1 MHPGDGAALAPRGN
15 GVRGLR
21 RFPSHMPPM
30 NDATR
35 PDPVAPLRGEA
46 ALVRVVGGFALT
58 AAVMNIIVG
67 GGIFRMPAA
76 LSAQMGAAAPLALVA
91 GALAIIPVAL
101 CFAAIGSRVQVT
113 GGPYSYLAATFGPFA
128 GFLAGSLMWISNF
141 TSSAGVAAA
150 LSVQLA
156 NLVPA
161 LAPALP
167 RALLLTGIYLLL
179 FALNAFGVRLGARAI
194 TVLAALKLTPLFL
207 LAGIGAFFVDW
218 GQVSFSPGAVP
229 SWAALGAS
237 MALVMFAYS
246 GMETA
251 LVPSGEVTDP
261 ARSVP
266 RATLVAILL
275 VVLLYLGLQI
285 VGQGVLGAALG
296 RSGVPVADTAGAL
309 WQPARV
315 LLLVTACISMTGFLM
330 GNLLGTSRLV
340 FALGRDGYLPRSFG
354 TVSPT
359 HRVPL
364 LALAVHAGLAWL
376 LALAGNFDTL
386 ALISGGAICL
396 VYGLVSVGAWRA
408 QRRDLRER
416 GAPFNLPGGMA
427 IPLLAVIAMVLIVAT
442 LSTQEWA
449 AIGIA
454 LVLLMI
460 VYGVLHLRRVRGGRN
475 A

>member
-1 MHPGDGAALAPRGN
+1 
-15 GVRGLR
+15 
-21 RFPSHMPPM
+21 M

-35 PDPVAPLRGEA
+35 PLSTAPLQGDA
-46 ALVRVVGGFALT
+46 ALVRAVGSFALT
-58 AAVMNIIVG
+58 AAVINIIVG
-67 GGIFRMPAA
+67 GGIFRMPSA

-113 GGPYSYLAATFGPFA
+113 GGPYSYLSATFGPFA
-128 GFLAGSLMWISNF
+128 GFIAGALMWISNF

-150 LSVQLA
+150 LSVQVA

-161 LAPALP
+161 LAPPLP
-167 RALLLTGIYLLL
+167 RALLLTAVYAVL
-179 FALNAFGVRLGARAI
+179 FALNAFGVKLGARAI
-194 TVLAALKLTPLFL
+194 TALAALKLTPLFL
-207 LAGIGAFFVDW
+207 LAAIGMFFVDW
-218 GQVSFSPGAVP
+218 SQISFSPSAVP
-229 SWAALGAS
+229 SWGALGAS

-285 VGQGVLGAALG
+285 VGQGVLGPALG
-296 RSGVPVADTAGAL
+296 SSGVPVADTAGAL
-309 WQPARV
+309 WSPGRV
-315 LLLVTACISMTGFLM
+315 LLLATACVSMIGFLM

-340 FALGRDGYLPRSFG
+340 FALGRDGYLPRAFG
-354 TVSPT
+354 TVSAR

-364 LALAVHAGLAWL
+364 LALVTHASLAWL
-376 LALAGNFDTL
+376 LALGGNFDTL

-396 VYGLVSVGAWRA
+396 VYGLVSVAAWRA

-416 GAPFNLPGGMA
+416 GEPFVLPGGGL
-427 IPLLAVIAMVLIVAT
+427 IPLFAVVAMVLIVAT
-442 LSTQEWA
+442 LSAKEWS

-454 LVLLMI
+454 LVVLI
-460 VYGVLHLRRVRGGRN
+460 VVYGLLAYRRRRGT
-475 A
+475 

>member
-1 MHPGDGAALAPRGN
+1 
-15 GVRGLR
+15 
-21 RFPSHMPPM
+21 M
-30 NDATR
+30 NDAVRSSSTS
-35 PDPVAPLRGEA
+35 PSAATLIGDA
-46 ALVRVVGGFALT
+46 ALVRAVGSFALT
-58 AAVMNIIVG
+58 AAVINVIVG
-67 GGIFRMPAA
+67 GGIFRMPSA

-113 GGPYSYLAATFGPFA
+113 GGPYSYLSATFGPFA
-128 GFLAGSLMWISNF
+128 GFVAGALMWISNF

-150 LSVQLA
+150 LSVQVA
-156 NLVPA
+156 SLVPA
-161 LAPALP
+161 LAPPLP
-167 RALLLTGIYLLL
+167 RAMLLTAVYLLL
-179 FALNAFGVRLGARAI
+179 FALNAFGVKLGARAI
-194 TVLAALKLTPLFL
+194 TALAALKLTPLFL
-207 LAGIGAFFVDW
+207 LAGIGVFFVDW
-218 GQVSFSPGAVP
+218 SAVSFSPASVP
-229 SWAALGAS
+229 SLGALGAS

-285 VGQGVLGAALG
+285 VGQGVLGARLG
-296 RSGVPVADTAGAL
+296 TSGVPVADTAGAL
-309 WQPARV
+309 WGPGHVV
-315 LLLVTACISMTGFLM
+315 LLLTAIISMTGFLM

-340 FALGRDGYLPRSFG
+340 FALGRDGYLPRAFG
-354 TVSPT
+354 TVSAR

-364 LALAVHAGLAWL
+364 LALAVHAGLAWI
-376 LALAGNFDTL
+376 LAIAGNFDSL

-396 VYGLVSVGAWRA
+396 VYGLVSAGAWRA

-416 GAPFNLPGGMA
+416 GTPFTLPGGFAVPALA
-427 IPLLAVIAMVLIVAT
+427 ILAMLLIVST
-442 LSTQEWA
+442 LTAKEWW

-454 LVLLMI
+454 LFVLVV
-460 VYGVLHLRRVRGGRN
+460 VYGGLHVLRRRS

>member
-1 MHPGDGAALAPRGN
+1 
-15 GVRGLR
+15 
-21 RFPSHMPPM
+21 M

-35 PDPVAPLRGEA
+35 PPSNAPLQGEA
-46 ALVRVVGGFALT
+46 ALVRAVGSFALT
-58 AAVMNIIVG
+58 AAVINVIVG

-113 GGPYSYLAATFGPFA
+113 GGPYSYLSATFGSFA
-128 GFLAGSLMWISNF
+128 GFIAGALMWISNF

-150 LSVQLA
+150 LSVQVA
-156 NLVPA
+156 SLVPA
-161 LAPALP
+161 LAPPLP
-167 RALLLTGIYLLL
+167 RALLLTAVYLVL
-179 FALNAFGVRLGARAI
+179 FALNAFGVKLGARAI
-194 TVLAALKLTPLFL
+194 TALAALKLTPLFG
-207 LAGIGAFFVDW
+207 LAAIGIFFVDW
-218 GQVSFSPGAVP
+218 HQISFLPSAVP
-229 SWAALGAS
+229 SLGALGAS

-285 VGQGVLGAALG
+285 VGQGVLGAGLG
-296 RSGVPVADTAGAL
+296 KSGVPVADTAAAL
-309 WQPARV
+309 WAPGKV
-315 LLLVTACISMTGFLM
+315 VLLVTAIISMTGFLM

-340 FALGRDGYLPRSFG
+340 FALGRDGYLPRVFG
-354 TVSPT
+354 TVSAR

-364 LALAVHAGLAWL
+364 AALILHAGLAWGL
-376 LALAGNFDTL
+376 SLAGNFDTL
-386 ALISGGAICL
+386 ALISGGAISL

-416 GAPFNLPGGMA
+416 GAPFVLPGGGA
-427 IPLLAVIAMVLIVAT
+427 IPLLAVVAMVLIVAT
-442 LSTQEWA
+442 LSGKEWS

-454 LVLLMI
+454 LVALVA
-460 VYGVLHLRRVRGGRN
+460 VYGALHALRRRRP